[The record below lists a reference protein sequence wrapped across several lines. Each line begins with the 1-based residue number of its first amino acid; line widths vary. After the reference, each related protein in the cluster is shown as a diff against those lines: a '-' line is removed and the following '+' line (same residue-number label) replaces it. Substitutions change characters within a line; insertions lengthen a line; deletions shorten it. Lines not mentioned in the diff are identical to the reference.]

1 MDEDWRLRWPRRRNS
16 FMDIKRVIETADDA
30 LLRRQLVQF
39 LTTFTKPAFGAL
51 PKREVELKV
60 FELLRDIGAVDEKAS
75 IYSLM
80 TDLRISR
87 AKAMQMLF
95 DLEVR
100 AYGGDDAKLDDEI
113 RVALMRTKFG
123 KDGDYFVM
131 EIESPLALA
140 HLRQRMRDSGH
151 VSDTSFNAS
160 IVRAPLDAV
169 VDLMLELI
177 PNERHEGIRT
187 SLEKAG
193 APPGN
198 VKSVIR
204 VALKELGRKCLG
216 GAADTLVDFAADKCI
231 GPLLECAFDAIT
243 ERWKLV
249 LGQR

>member
-1 MDEDWRLRWPRRRNS
+1 
-16 FMDIKRVIETADDA
+16 MDIEGLIETTDDG
-30 LLRRQLVQF
+30 LLRKHLAAF
-39 LTTFTKPAFGAL
+39 LTAFTQPAFGAL

-60 FELLRDIGAVDEKAS
+60 FELLRGIGAVDKQAS

-80 TDLRISR
+80 TDLRITR
-87 AKAMQMLF
+87 AKATQMLF

-100 AYGGDDAKLDDEI
+100 THGGDAAKLDDQI
-113 RVALMRTKFG
+113 REALRRTKFA

-140 HLRQRMRDSGH
+140 HLRQRMRDAGH

-177 PNERHEGIRT
+177 PHEQHEGIRA

-193 APPGN
+193 APPGTA
-198 VKSVIR
+198 KSVIR
-204 VALKELGRKCLG
+204 VAMKELGRKCFG
-216 GAADTLVDFAADKCI
+216 GAADTLVDFAADKFI
-231 GPLLECAFDAIT
+231 APLLDGAFDAIVKK
-243 ERWKLV
+243 WAVILPQK
-249 LGQR
+249 